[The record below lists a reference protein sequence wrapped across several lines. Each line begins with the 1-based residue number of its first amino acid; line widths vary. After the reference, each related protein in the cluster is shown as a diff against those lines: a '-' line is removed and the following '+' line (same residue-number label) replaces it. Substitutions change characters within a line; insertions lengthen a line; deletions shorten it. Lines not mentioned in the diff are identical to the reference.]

1 MMKKSIFTALLALIL
16 AGAMSSCSGNS
27 PEGVVDR
34 FFKCV
39 SNKDYDG
46 LAHLLYLD
54 DELDGREPTDEE
66 WEKFAAELKKY
77 GSFGLGKLGDIK
89 SFEILD
95 VDVLDNPKPGY
106 VAFIEVK
113 TIDSNEDKEWKIV
126 KLKMAKNGEWKVNGF
141 DRSQR

>member
-1 MMKKSIFTALLALIL
+1 MKKSIFTALLALIL

-34 FFKCV
+34 FFKCAID
-39 SNKDYDG
+39 KDYDG

-77 GSFGLGKLGDIK
+77 GSFGLANLGDIK

>member
-39 SNKDYDG
+39 SDKDYDG
-46 LAHLLYLD
+46 LVHLLYLD

-77 GSFGLGKLGDIK
+77 GSFGLAKLGDIK
-89 SFEILD
+89 SFEILPSLAFSGLQE
-95 VDVLDNPKPGY
+95 LDYIFLNLSCMCRVMG
-106 VAFIEVK
+106 VWV
-113 TIDSNEDKEWKIV
+113 
-126 KLKMAKNGEWKVNGF
+126 
-141 DRSQR
+141 